1 MTPIRTL
8 LLALIGAVVLAACSG
23 AADIVDDPVTT
34 LPTQDDVVEVVSEVQ
49 ADIERLGEEV
59 ANSEAADELQEAW
72 TDLNSELTNMM
83 ESIRTNQAFDTDA
96 VENRLAEFGQEVEAA
111 GEEVGDE
118 LQSAWSDLRS
128 KVEQLLG

>member
-1 MTPIRTL
+1 MTPIRKL
-8 LLALIGAVVLAACSG
+8 LLALIGAVVLAACNS

-72 TDLNSELTNMM
+72 TELNSELTSMM

-118 LQSAWSDLRS
+118 LQSAWFDLRS